1 MSANKKRSWKDYS
14 GGDRIEDRNYGP
26 GTIERIEGSKWFVRF
41 DEHDVLIGKD
51 AKYQFKNLGPKTKTV
66 RVKREHRKAEKRK
79 PSSSTIRSPKPSKAA
94 LDHINSRLVPEGS
107 PAVGQTISG
116 HCEAKTIA
124 GKDCPRNASQRLGD
138 KSYCAQHAKDH
149 EKTSGRSAARQKY
162 LREQRRKDGY
172 YY

>member
-66 RVKREHRKAEKRK
+66 RVTREHRKAEKRK
-79 PSSSTIRSPKPSKAA
+79 PSSSTIQSPKPSKAA

-116 HCEAKTIA
+116 HCE
-124 GKDCPRNASQRLGD
+124 GKKKDGRDCSRNASQRLVD

-162 LREQRRKDGY
+162 LREQRFKDGY